1 MFSFCTDHDNKRVGD
16 DGVERLPAAV
26 GPLPLRRRQGPP
38 RPLQDALAAGH
49 RPLQQRRRQ
58 LRGKQVFHPI
68 TGFLDRIS
76 RSLIR

>member
-1 MFSFCTDHDNKRVGD
+1 MGD

-58 LRGKQVFHPI
+58 L
-68 TGFLDRIS
+68 
-76 RSLIR
+76 

>member
-1 MFSFCTDHDNKRVGD
+1 MPVSTQAYTRDKSNLPPLSLYLADNDDERVGD

-58 LRGKQVFHPI
+58 L
-68 TGFLDRIS
+68 
-76 RSLIR
+76 